1 MAFVLADRVKE
12 TTTTTGTG
20 TVTLAGAVAG
30 FQSFSAIGNSNTT
43 YYCIAG
49 PTEWEVGIGTYT
61 SAGTT
66 LARNTVIASS
76 NAGALVTFSAGSK
89 DVFCSLPS
97 GAAIDKVWTTGGTST
112 AYTLTPVPG
121 IPAYQQGQMY
131 IVQFNAACGDQP
143 TLAISGVA
151 TPPNLVYQ
159 APDGTYT
166 NVRTNMITANHV
178 SRIILIS
185 TTQALVQTMPVEPS
199 AAGFKT
205 NVFSA
210 DFAPSFADNGSL
222 FTHSESAAARTITI
236 PANATVPLPVG
247 YNLTIFNDTGASN
260 VNIAI
265 TTDTLLWLGAGTA
278 GTRVLGANGMATI
291 TKVSATKWA
300 ISGANVS

>member
-30 FQSFSAIGNSNTT
+30 FQSFSAIGNGNTT

-76 NAGALVTFSAGSK
+76 NANALVTFSAGSK
-89 DVFCSLPS
+89 DVFCSMPS
-97 GAAIDKVWTTGGTST
+97 AAAIDKMWTTAGTST
-112 AYTLTPVPG
+112 AYTLTPT
-121 IPAYQQGQMY
+121 PALAGYATGVMY
-131 IVQFNAACGDQP
+131 VVQFNAACGDQP
-143 TLAISGVA
+143 TLAISGLA

-159 APDGTYT
+159 LPDGTYA
-166 NVRTNMITANHV
+166 NVRANMITSNHI
-178 SRIILIS
+178 SRVTLIS
-185 TTQALVQTMPVEPS
+185 TSQALVHTLAVEPS
-199 AAGFKT
+199 AASFRT
-205 NVFSA
+205 VAFSA
-210 DFAPSFADNGSL
+210 DFAPTWADNGAL
-222 FTHSESAAARTITI
+222 YTHSEAAAARTITF

-247 YNLTIFNDTGASN
+247 FNLTVFNDTGASN
-260 VNIAI
+260 VNIAV
-265 TTDTLLWLGAGTA
+265 TTDTLLWLGAGTT
-278 GTRVLGANGMATI
+278 GTRVLGASGMATI
-291 TKVSATKWA
+291 TKVSSTKWA